1 MVDSR
6 FYKNNGPFSIKQ
18 IAEICSCEVLDA
30 SKSDVMIKDMAS
42 IFKGGEGEISFFFD
56 KKKKDIA
63 STIKTTACVTSKDFV
78 SLIPE
83 NVIVLVS
90 ENPHDSFVKLNYAMY
105 SEVLPEP
112 KICESAKI
120 ASTAKI
126 GRIVISAKEWLLPI
140 M

>member
-1 MVDSR
+1 MVDTR
-6 FYKNNGPFSIKQ
+6 FYNNNGPFSLKQ
-18 IAEICSCEVLDA
+18 ICEICACELLDE
-30 SKSDVMIKDMAS
+30 SKKDVMIKDMAS

-56 KKKKDIA
+56 KKKKEA
-63 STIKTTACVTSKDFV
+63 AANIKTTACVTSKDFV
-78 SLIPE
+78 SLMPE

-90 ENPHDSFVKLNYAMY
+90 ENPHESFVKLNYAMY

-120 ASTAKI
+120 AMSEKA
-126 GRIVISAKEWLLPI
+126 WLLVK